1 MSNLLKVGTTI
12 SKSERV
18 IDYNDIIRD
27 RVEAIREANSRKM
40 DADGFI
46 SGLNVDVVE
55 QLEGMEGADAEMAV
69 SSTEAELNLEQVHEQ
84 AQEILEQA
92 KMEADNILKQAEA
105 QAGQIREN
113 ARKEGYNTGMIQL
126 EREFT
131 EKKEQLEQQYAT
143 MQNQLQTEYDDLKQ
157 KIEPELVDALL
168 EVFSKVTHTI
178 SEDNQEIVL
187 HLIND
192 VMKNSDNSHEYTIK
206 VSPEDYNFVVNNQG
220 KIYCAMAN
228 EVNIDIVQDI
238 TLKRNECVI
247 ETDTGVFNCSLDVE
261 LNNLIKDIRLLSC
274 TQ

>member
-18 IDYNDIIRD
+18 IDYNDVIKNRI
-27 RVEAIREANSRKM
+27 EAIRNINSRKA
-40 DADGFI
+40 DADGFVR
-46 SGLNVDVVE
+46 GLEADVVE
-55 QLEGMEGADAEMAV
+55 QLEGAEGADSEMATSV
-69 SSTEAELNLEQVHEQ
+69 ESGFNLEQVNEQ
-84 AQEILEQA
+84 AQEILDNAQE
-92 KMEADNILKQAEA
+92 EADQILAQAEA

-113 ARKEGYNTGMIQL
+113 AKKEGYNTGMIQAEKEL
-126 EREFT
+126 TER
-131 EKKEQLEQQYAT
+131 KQQLEQQYTA
-143 MQNQLQTEYDDLKQ
+143 MQNQLQTEYAALRSRM
-157 KIEPELVDALL
+157 EPELVETLL

-192 VMKNSDNSHEYTIK
+192 VMKNSENSHEYNIR
-206 VSPEDYNFVVNNQG
+206 VSSEDYNFVVNNQG

-274 TQ
+274 T

>member
-18 IDYNDIIRD
+18 IDYNDVIKD
-27 RVEAIREANSRKM
+27 RVEAIRKANSRKA

-55 QLEGMEGADAEMAV
+55 QLEGADTEMAV
-69 SSTEAELNLEQVHEQ
+69 SSTETELSLEQVNEQ
-84 AQEILEQA
+84 AQEILHNA
-92 KMEADNILKQAEA
+92 RAEADNVLAQAEA

-113 ARKEGYNTGMIQL
+113 ARKEGYNTGMIQA
-126 EREFT
+126 EKEFT
-131 EKKEQLEQQYAT
+131 ERKQQLEQQYAS
-143 MQNQLQTEYDDLKQ
+143 MQDQLQTEYDDLKQ
-157 KIEPELVDALL
+157 KIEPELVEALL
-168 EVFSKVTHTI
+168 EVFAKVTHTI

-206 VSPEDYNFVVNNQG
+206 VSPEDYHFVVNNQG

-238 TLKRNECVI
+238 ALKRNECVI